1 MFKYPYT
8 NLLIMKGFNIV
19 INEEEL
25 NGKSIFIARCL
36 NLDVSSQGRSYEEAE
51 KNIKEAIHLY
61 IKTYP
66 DALQEI
72 PKKETY
78 PPMLTKIF
86 L

>member
-1 MFKYPYT
+1 
-8 NLLIMKGFNIV
+8 MKGFDII

-25 NGKSIFIARCL
+25 NGKPIFIARCL
-36 NLDVSSQGRSYEEAE
+36 NLDVSSQGKSYEEAE
-51 KNIKEAIHLY
+51 KNIKEAVHLY

-72 PKKETY
+72 SRKETL